1 MAFFITGQK
10 SSPELIA
17 FPLKSRLIINQ
28 IITQMA
34 RSYKKDKSGPAKM
47 KAYVSD
53 KKQGLE
59 KYEPDLS
66 RFGKFPTRQDKL
78 EAKNANRSLKK
89 AVRQESKNDLK
100 RFL

>member
-1 MAFFITGQK
+1 
-10 SSPELIA
+10 
-17 FPLKSRLIINQ
+17 
-28 IITQMA
+28 MA
-34 RSYKKDKSGPAKM
+34 RSIKNKKEGPAKM

-59 KYEPDLS
+59 KFEPELS

-89 AVRQESKNDLK
+89 SVRQEAKSGLRKYL
-100 RFL
+100 

>member
-1 MAFFITGQK
+1 MVYFIPGRK
-10 SSPELIA
+10 NKNRSPDLYI
-17 FPLKSRLIINQ
+17 FRLRNQ
-28 IITQMA
+28 DIFYGMA
-34 RSYKKDKSGPAKM
+34 RSIKNKKEGPAKM

-59 KYEPDLS
+59 KFEPELS

-89 AVRQESKNDLK
+89 SVRQEAKSGLRKYL
-100 RFL
+100 